1 MDTKTQLLD
10 AAERAARER
19 GYDGFSYADLAASVG
34 IKKASI
40 HYHFP
45 TKADLAMAL
54 VTRYREANQAFRD
67 EVDGSALD
75 PGDKLSRYVA
85 HYRQALGEG
94 GMLCLCVS
102 LALSPDRLSEQVRES
117 LNAFHGESIDWL
129 EAVIQDAISLGNLP
143 DASDPREEASAL
155 LALVEGAQLHGR
167 ASGRVE
173 DFDRATNLFVARLRG
188 KAH

>member
-54 VTRYREANQAFRD
+54 VTRYRDANRAFRD
-67 EVDGSALD
+67 QVDSAALV
-75 PGDKLSRYVA
+75 PTEKLSRFVA
-85 HYRQALGEG
+85 HYRDALGEG
-94 GMLCLCVS
+94 DMLCLCVS
-102 LALSPDRLSEQVRES
+102 LALSPDRLSEQVREA
-117 LNAFHGESIDWL
+117 LNAFHAESIDWL
-129 EAVIQDAISLGNLP
+129 QSVITDATKVGALAHAG
-143 DASDPREEASAL
+143 DAREEASAL

-167 ASGRVE
+167 ASGRVG
-173 DFDRATNLFVARLRG
+173 DFDRATTRFIARLRG
-188 KAH
+188 GAD